1 MARGFMDGLCREAWT
16 VQGTGCFCMFTSL
29 KEGKDLKNLKKDGR
43 KWWQPLVLPTIMF
56 GLLIWFLVAGAGY
69 FQRMNGEQGLAL
81 ARQAIRKAVLQ
92 CYAVEGM
99 YPADLS
105 YLEEH
110 YNLRIDEEKYRVG
123 YDCFASNIMPEIYV
137 FER

>member
-1 MARGFMDGLCREAWT
+1 MK
-16 VQGTGCFCMFTSL
+16 SL
-29 KEGKDLKNLKKDGR
+29 KKKKQTLLRSVLIPILIFGVLIGVL
-43 KWWQPLVLPTIMF
+43 LVGTEHF
-56 GLLIWFLVAGAGY
+56 VKV
-69 FQRMNGEQGLAL
+69 NKEQGVAL
-81 ARQAIRKAVLQ
+81 TEQAIRKAVLT

-99 YPADLS
+99 YPSTLE

-110 YNLRIDEEKYRVG
+110 YQLEIDEAKYYIS